1 MGKQKYP
8 TTAGASVADG
18 ERKQRDHT
26 KTGKLARRR
35 ETRRLEAITR
45 QIDRI
50 KELEAT
56 LEKAKDKAEAQK
68 DLTHAQFTLQTI
80 RGGVSQEE
88 LRKRFETPK
97 QDENTPSK
105 QESAPKSKKT
115 RKASHHRKGEP
126 HPAPSSN

>member
-8 TTAGASVADG
+8 TTAGAVSADG
-18 ERKQRDHT
+18 ERRERDHT
-26 KTGKLARRR
+26 KTGKLAKRR
-35 ETRRLEAITR
+35 EVRRLEAIAR
-45 QIDRI
+45 QVDRI
-50 KELEAT
+50 KKLEAV

-80 RGGVSQEE
+80 RGGVSHTE

-105 QESAPKSKKT
+105 ETSAPQSKKS
-115 RKASHHRKGEP
+115 RKTSKPRKGEP
-126 HPAPSSN
+126 PQPPSSI